1 LFEGRFILDPREDVV
16 EEEEESM
23 EEDFMQEDFMEENCM
38 EIEEG
43 PKSGNLM
50 KE

>member
-1 LFEGRFILDPREDVV
+1 LFEGRFILDPQEGVV
-16 EEEEESM
+16 EEEEEC
-23 EEDFMQEDFMEENCM
+23 MEENFM

>member
-1 LFEGRFILDPREDVV
+1 LFEGRFILDPQEDVV
-16 EEEEESM
+16 EEEEECM
-23 EEDFMQEDFMEENCM
+23 EEDLMEENFM

>member
-1 LFEGRFILDPREDVV
+1 M
-16 EEEEESM
+16 EEEEQSM
-23 EEDFMQEDFMEENCM
+23 EEDFMEEPGIPM

>member
-1 LFEGRFILDPREDVV
+1 M